1 MTKLNANE
9 FLFGSYIYI
18 SSLWNKYQRYLKYF
32 CQLFFQ
38 DFGINGTQDLAMI
51 FDRIV
56 KTVIDPVLSKVKA
69 FKTLIQSYDNKGIEY
84 IVNKIIEVIRN
95 VPLILKNLIQKA
107 VDAVMKVV
115 EYGGTPWIDQI
126 KKIVTKI
133 RYFVEDVKEDITN
146 FYSVIILNFKLL
158 KFKTF

>member
-1 MTKLNANE
+1 
-9 FLFGSYIYI
+9 
-18 SSLWNKYQRYLKYF
+18 
-32 CQLFFQ
+32 
-38 DFGINGTQDLAMI
+38 MI

-146 FYSVIILNFKLL
+146 FYSVIILNLKLL
-158 KFKTF
+158 RFKTF